1 MRESTEDILLKQLG
15 GLIQVGEYLESA
27 VISYAGRM
35 AARRSPNDER
45 RALKAVMED
54 EGEVNPK
61 R

>member
-1 MRESTEDILLKQLG
+1 LEN
-15 GLIQVGEYLESA
+15 LESA
-27 VISYAGRM
+27 VISYPGRM
-35 AARRSPNDER
+35 AARRSPNER